1 MCCSHAHNPL
11 PGIVHCYSHSHVLQP
26 CPQPLPVAVHCYSH
40 VLRPFARVPRVT
52 AAPSRCM
59 RVCLQSIWGG
69 LHPACTHMHVSAT
82 ARMHCLTC
90 STASAR
96 RARTHTHTHTHT
108 HSRMPAGA
116 YEECY
121 SLTCAV
127 LESDPYCLYCLPL
140 HLVAALHLGKKNELF
155 MRCARRVSARSF
167 QGRSIGACERGVQGW
182 WWGAAAYAFHLTH
195 DGVGLGGLFAAPA
208 AVSARS
214 FQGRSIGACVPD
226 LQWK

>member
-1 MCCSHAHNPL
+1 MSTTTACRCAL
-11 PGIVHCYSHSHVLQP
+11 LQP
-26 CPQPLPVAVHCYSH
+26 CATAICTCSACYCGTQQVHACLPAVNMG
-40 VLRPFARVPRVT
+40 RVT
-52 AAPSRCM
+52 P
-59 RVCLQSIWGG
+59 CLHAHARQC
-69 LHPACTHMHVSAT
+69 HCTHALPNMQ
-82 ARMHCLTC
+82 HCFSPT
-90 STASAR
+90 
-96 RARTHTHTHTHT
+96 RTHTHTHTHT